1 MKEVTATA
9 RHAYGTQ
16 CLMSLRVVLCGV
28 LLLIETLQASEE
40 CYFLQENFKRF
51 KE

>member
-28 LLLIETLQASEE
+28 LLLIETLQSSEE
-40 CYFLQENFKRF
+40 C
-51 KE
+51 